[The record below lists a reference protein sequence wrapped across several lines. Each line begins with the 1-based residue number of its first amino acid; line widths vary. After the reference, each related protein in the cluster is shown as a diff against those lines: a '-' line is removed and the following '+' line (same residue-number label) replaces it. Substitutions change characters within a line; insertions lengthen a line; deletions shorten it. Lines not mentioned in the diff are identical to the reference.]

1 VTDPTRTLLD
11 IRNLSVTF
19 AKGTEEQSTVVDD
32 VSFSISPGRTLGIVG
47 ESGSGKSVTS
57 LAIMGLLGDGV
68 AVGGSAEFDGTDLL
82 QQSPA
87 AWRDVRGNRI
97 AMIFQEPMTSL
108 NPAYTVGMQISES
121 LIRHKNLDK
130 DQART
135 RAIELLKLVRI
146 PSPERRYDD
155 YPHKLSGGMRQRVMI
170 AMALACEPQLLIADE
185 PTTALDVT
193 VQAQIL
199 YLIGK
204 LREETGAAIAL
215 ITHDLG
221 VVAQVCDDVVVMYA
235 GQVVEQAP
243 VEDLFA
249 FPQHPYT
256 VGLLGSL
263 PKFGERKTRLP
274 VVEGSMPA
282 PGARSGGCRF
292 ADRCPF
298 WIEKCDTPP
307 PLVKLSETRTSR
319 CWRTPLETLA
329 S

>member
-1 VTDPTRTLLD
+1 VTDPTQTLLD
-11 IRNLSVTF
+11 VRNLSVTF

-57 LAIMGLLGDGV
+57 LAIMGLLGGGV
-68 AVGGSAEFDGTDLL
+68 AVGGSAVFDGMDLL

-87 AWRDVRGNRI
+87 DWRDVRGNRI

-256 VGLLGSL
+256 AGLLGSL

-274 VVEGSMPA
+274 VVEGALPA
-282 PGARSGGCRF
+282 PTARSGGCRF

-298 WIEKCDTPP
+298 RIEECDTPP
-307 PLVKLSETRTSR
+307 PLVKLSETRNSR